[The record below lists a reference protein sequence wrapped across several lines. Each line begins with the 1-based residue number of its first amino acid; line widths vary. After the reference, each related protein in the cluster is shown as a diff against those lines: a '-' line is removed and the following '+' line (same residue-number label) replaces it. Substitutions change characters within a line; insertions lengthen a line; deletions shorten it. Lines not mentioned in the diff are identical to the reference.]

1 MRLLGMLGDVWRLSD
16 FERKVKCLFEFY
28 NTFRTHVEQKRNML
42 RMKKNGGFQET
53 FSPSDKVE
61 LDHLEKLI
69 NESNELFPY
78 VIPLQDFE
86 KEILENNRRTKWLS

>member
-1 MRLLGMLGDVWRLSD
+1 
-16 FERKVKCLFEFY
+16 
-28 NTFRTHVEQKRNML
+28 
-42 RMKKNGGFQET
+42 MKKNGTFENDP

-69 NESNELFPY
+69 DESNELFPF

-86 KEILENNRRTKWLS
+86 KEILENHRRTN